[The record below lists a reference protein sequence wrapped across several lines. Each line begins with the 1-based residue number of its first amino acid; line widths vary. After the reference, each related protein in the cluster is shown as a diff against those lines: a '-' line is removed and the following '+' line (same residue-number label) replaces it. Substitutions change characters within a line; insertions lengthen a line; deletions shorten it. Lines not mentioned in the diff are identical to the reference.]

1 MNNSNIPSDVD
12 QQLVQRIYVELV
24 TNKDIPADRALELAV
39 EYARAY
45 SDGTKKLLKG

>member
-1 MNNSNIPSDVD
+1 MSNSNIPSDVD
-12 QQLVQRIYVELV
+12 QQLVQKIYIELV
-24 TNKDIPADRALELAV
+24 TNKDVSADRALELAV